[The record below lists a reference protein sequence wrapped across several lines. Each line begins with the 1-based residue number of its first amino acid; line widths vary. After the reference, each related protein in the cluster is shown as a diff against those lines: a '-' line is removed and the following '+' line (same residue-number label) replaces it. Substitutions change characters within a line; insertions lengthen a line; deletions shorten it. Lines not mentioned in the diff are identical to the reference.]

1 MPGYKTTLIQTNS
14 QENCLGLC
22 LQSGF
27 VYAGVEYG
35 YYSIILIW

>member
-1 MPGYKTTLIQTNS
+1 MKLLPGYKTTLIQTNS
-14 QENCLGLC
+14 QENCVDLC

-35 YYSIILIW
+35 